1 VEQAQESNP
10 SRRHVVTVGAAAAV
24 GAVGVTGLAGC
35 GGSSSGAGTDLGA
48 GAGAGA
54 VAPNP
59 LPTSP
64 PASSVDANR
73 APSTLAKVSE
83 VPVGSGV
90 VVQASDGA
98 SVVVSQPTKGK
109 IVAFSATCTHM
120 GCIVGVAENMLV
132 CPCHGSTYDLATG
145 KNLSGPAPLPLPKI
159 PITVKG
165 GTIST
170 K

>member
-1 VEQAQESNP
+1 
-10 SRRHVVTVGAAAAV
+10 
-24 GAVGVTGLAGC
+24 
-35 GGSSSGAGTDLGA
+35 
-48 GAGAGA
+48 
-54 VAPNP
+54 
-59 LPTSP
+59 
-64 PASSVDANR
+64 
-73 APSTLAKVSE
+73 
-83 VPVGSGV
+83 

-98 SVVVSQPTKGK
+98 SVVVSQPKKGK

-145 KNLSGPAPLPLPKI
+145 KNVSGPAPLPLPKI
-159 PITVKG
+159 PITVKN